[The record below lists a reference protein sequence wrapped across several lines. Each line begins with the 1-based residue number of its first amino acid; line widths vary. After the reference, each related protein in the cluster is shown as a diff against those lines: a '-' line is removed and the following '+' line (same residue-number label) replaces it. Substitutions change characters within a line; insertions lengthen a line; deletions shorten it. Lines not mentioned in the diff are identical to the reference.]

1 MAGLGSNGSFFHRVP
16 QPGIEIDC
24 VDETDKLA
32 HLQPETVA
40 LPAMM
45 QEDHQMQA
53 GAGAI
58 IGSAKDDFEFFNEIE
73 RIRQ

>member
-1 MAGLGSNGSFFHRVP
+1 M
-16 QPGIEIDC
+16 
-24 VDETDKLA
+24 DETDKLA